1 MNFNEFHV
9 PYPVEDRYSKKV
21 AYFSMEFATHQPL
34 KIYSGGL
41 GFLSGSHLRSAYELR
56 QNLIGI
62 GILWKYGYYDQE
74 RNQDQT
80 LDVAWNEK
88 QYSFLED
95 TGIKFQVSIH
105 DHPVWVKVWYLNPET
120 FKTAPLFL
128 LSTDVPENDYVS
140 QTITH
145 RLYDANVAT
154 KVAQFILLGVGGA
167 KLVDLIGFNPELY
180 HLNEA
185 HGISAAF
192 YLYKKFGNDIEEVRK
207 KLVFTTHTPEE
218 AGNEKHDIYLCHS
231 MSYFCGLSVDEVKSL
246 YGEQS
251 DQFNHSLAAL
261 RFAKLANGVSQL
273 HGVVSRTMWG
283 KHENICPIIAIT
295 NSQNWRYWADK
306 QLYKF
311 MEAGDDYSIDDRKK
325 YLKKRAF
332 DIVADQTGK
341 IFNPDVFTIVWAR
354 RFAGYKRAGLIA
366 SDEKRFEALL
376 NNPKYPVQVI
386 WAGKPYPVDHPA
398 ISEFNQLVH
407 LSKRHKNVAVVIGYE
422 LALSKR
428 LKQAGDVW
436 LNNPRVPREASG
448 TSGMTAAMNGTINFS
463 TDDGWIPE
471 FINHGHNGFVV
482 PKADYENMTVQ
493 EQDMYDYEKIYEILQ
508 KEILPLYYENY
519 NTWRQVMKNGM
530 RDVRFQFDS
539 NRMAH
544 EYYELLYK

>member
-1 MNFNEFHV
+1 MSFTNFSV
-9 PYPVEDRYSKKV
+9 PYPVEDRYAKKV

-41 GFLSGSHLRSAYELR
+41 GFLAGSHLRSAYELR
-56 QNLIGI
+56 QNLVGI
-62 GILWKYGYYDQE
+62 GILWKYGYYDQA
-74 RNQDQT
+74 RHQDQT
-80 LDVAWNEK
+80 LNVTWNEK
-88 QYSFLED
+88 HYSFLED
-95 TGIKFQVSIH
+95 TGIKFQITVH
-105 DHPVWVKVWYLNPET
+105 EHPVWVKVFYLNPET

-167 KLVDLIGFNPELY
+167 KLMDVIGFNPELY

-185 HGISAAF
+185 HGLSAAF
-192 YLYKKFGNDIEEVRK
+192 YLYNKFKNNLAEVKKR
-207 KLVFTTHTPEE
+207 LVFTTHTPEE
-218 AGNEKHDIYLCHS
+218 AGNEKHDIYLCHK
-231 MSYFCGLSVDEVKSL
+231 MSYFCGLSVDQVKKL
-246 YGEQS
+246 YGNPD

-273 HGVVSRTMWG
+273 HGHVSRAMWG
-283 KHENICPIIAIT
+283 KYEGICPIISIT
-295 NSQNWRYWADK
+295 NAQNWRYWADK
-306 QLYKF
+306 QLYRF
-311 MEAGDDYSIDDRKK
+311 MEAGDDYGIDDRKK

-332 DIVADQTGK
+332 EIVADQTGK

-354 RFAGYKRAGLIA
+354 RFAGYKRAGLITT
-366 SDEKRFEALL
+366 DEDRFEALL
-376 NNPKYPVQVI
+376 NNPQYPVQII

-407 LSKRHKNVAVVIGYE
+407 LSKKYKNVAVLTGYE
-422 LALSKR
+422 LTLSKR
-428 LKQAGDVW
+428 MKQAADCW

-448 TSGMTAAMNGTINFS
+448 TSGMTAAMNGAVNFS

-482 PKADYENMTVQ
+482 PKADYANMAVH
-493 EQDMYDYEKIYEILQ
+493 EQDQYDLNKLYEILEGQ
-508 KEILPLYYENY
+508 VLPLYYSNY

-530 RDVRFQFDS
+530 QDVRFQFDS

-544 EYYELLYK
+544 EYYEMLYK